1 MRPENGSLENGS
13 SVGAPKP
20 PTDLELMLYLDGELE
35 EPRATEIARFLGD
48 APEEAEESGDPGEPA
63 ELVGARAKLV
73 AMDAVGE
80 VVRRRA
86 EAVGQDFS
94 VADAVMAHVAE
105 LDRAGAASA
114 PKALPIKKPAAND
127 NAVSRRIFALAAVAV
142 AAAAAMM
149 VWSRAEAPGPV
160 AERPVAPI
168 EAPVAP
174 IEAPELANPAEGD
187 EPSEED
193 MGVVVAAV
201 DFGAHSGSIFYV
213 PGGPSLP
220 GETTTVVWVADEVP
234 GGE

>member
-1 MRPENGSLENGS
+1 MKPL
-13 SVGAPKP
+13 AP

-35 EPRATEIARFLGD
+35 EPRRTEVARFLGD
-48 APEEAEESGDPGEPA
+48 LPEDSANPGNEQDLA
-63 ELVGARAKLV
+63 SARAKLV
-73 AMDAVGE
+73 GLEAVGE

-86 EAVGQDFS
+86 EQVGEGFS
-94 VADAVMAHVAE
+94 VADAVMARITEAE
-105 LDRAGAASA
+105 PPRPLPVR
-114 PKALPIKKPAAND
+114 PVKKAAAND

-160 AERPVAPI
+160 AERPAAPL
-168 EAPVAP
+168 EAPPAP
-174 IEAPELANPAEGD
+174 TPAPAPAEGSA
-187 EPSEED
+187 EAVAEED